1 MDEIGFHISLADYR
15 LLFDQIDFDE
25 AGDIDFFKFC
35 LLDYNKVA
43 LREKLIQQH
52 QLSLVSKSEQSQVYN
67 KNKKINN
74 TKSLDAANK
83 NKDVNKFMESVQ

>member
-1 MDEIGFHISLADYR
+1 
-15 LLFDQIDFDE
+15 
-25 AGDIDFFKFC
+25 
-35 LLDYNKVA
+35 LDYNKVA

-52 QLSLVSKSEQSQVYN
+52 QLSLVSKTEQSQVYN

>member
-1 MDEIGFHISLADYR
+1 
-15 LLFDQIDFDE
+15 
-25 AGDIDFFKFC
+25 
-35 LLDYNKVA
+35 LDYNKVA

-52 QLSLVSKSEQSQVYN
+52 QLSLVSKTEQSQVYN

-83 NKDVNKFMESVQ
+83 NKDVNKFMESVQQKSFKQEYLDKKELINA

>member
-1 MDEIGFHISLADYR
+1 M
-15 LLFDQIDFDE
+15 
-25 AGDIDFFKFC
+25 
-35 LLDYNKVA
+35 DYNKVA

-52 QLSLVSKSEQSQVYN
+52 QLSLVSKTEQSQVYN

>member
-1 MDEIGFHISLADYR
+1 M
-15 LLFDQIDFDE
+15 
-25 AGDIDFFKFC
+25 
-35 LLDYNKVA
+35 DYNKVA

-52 QLSLVSKSEQSQVYN
+52 QLSLVSKTEQSQVYN

-83 NKDVNKFMESVQ
+83 NKDVNKFMESVQQKSFKQEYLDKKELINA

>member
-1 MDEIGFHISLADYR
+1 M
-15 LLFDQIDFDE
+15 
-25 AGDIDFFKFC
+25 
-35 LLDYNKVA
+35 DYNKVA

-52 QLSLVSKSEQSQVYN
+52 QLSLVSKTEQSQVYN

-83 NKDVNKFMESVQ
+83 NKDVNKFMESVQQKSFKQEYLDKKELINAQF